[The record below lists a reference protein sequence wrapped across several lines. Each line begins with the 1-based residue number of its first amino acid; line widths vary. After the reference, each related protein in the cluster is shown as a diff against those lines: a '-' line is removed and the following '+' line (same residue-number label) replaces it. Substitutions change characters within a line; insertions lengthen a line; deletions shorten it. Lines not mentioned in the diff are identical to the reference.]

1 MPEKAERS
9 GLAGGGF
16 STEKRPVC
24 GKEVDFR
31 TPFFQNPCRFAA
43 HLPSSL
49 FTLHSSLSKPPPVP
63 RASGSNP
70 PLDRF
75 FCKKQQPLEKS
86 ERLFW
91 RRRRDLNLL
100 RRPPCGARN
109 PTCGGFAALPRSD
122 RCGAGFSLFPPLAA
136 VEPRTPAGSRR
147 FGFKSQRL
155 IDSFAKNNSRSKKS
169 ERLFWRRRRDLN
181 PRAGFPTYAL
191 SRGASSTS

>member
-16 STEKRPVC
+16 STKKRPMC

-49 FTLHSSLSKPPPVP
+49 FTLHFQNP
-63 RASGSNP
+63 R
-70 PLDRF
+70 RF
-75 FCKKQQPLEKS
+75 PALRVQIPRLIDSFAKKQQPLEKS

-109 PTCGGFAALPRSD
+109 PICGGIAALPRSD

-155 IDSFAKNNSRSKKS
+155 IDSFAKNNSRSK
-169 ERLFWRRRRDLN
+169 N
-181 PRAGFPTYAL
+181 PSGC
-191 SRGASSTS
+191 SGGEGGI